1 MTQIN
6 KWPRKLKLFV
16 GCLLVGLC
24 LGCAN
29 PEVRVERP
37 ILGDEDPREVEV
49 QEAFSIA
56 QSAIDKT
63 GLGIDLSELGDLGN
77 LETILASPE
86 ELENIPEPAIQD
98 AIAAMYLVLDAS
110 GDETPIMT
118 DVAITASPFQ
128 VVNSSKKFS

>member
-1 MTQIN
+1 MPQIN
-6 KWPRKLKLFV
+6 KWPRRLKLVV

-24 LGCAN
+24 LGCAST
-29 PEVRVERP
+29 EDRVERP

-77 LETILASPE
+77 LETI
-86 ELENIPEPAIQD
+86 
-98 AIAAMYLVLDAS
+98 
-110 GDETPIMT
+110 
-118 DVAITASPFQ
+118 
-128 VVNSSKKFS
+128 